1 MESFLIIKDPHF
13 AFGFQNR
20 FRKDYEGDIRAKLE
34 FIKNYCLQN
43 SVDKIIF
50 TGDVFDA
57 QYEKKWSF
65 KQYVKNKKI
74 LEEYFVNNG
83 IVLYSV
89 AGNHDFFNGK
99 EEIKGTIYGEMV
111 ETGIIH
117 HLSTSPY
124 ISKDIEIY
132 GIDYSSDIEHIV
144 GRLMEINIIPKP
156 HNKRRA
162 VVLHQNVTI
171 KETPFTDLTYKFL
184 AETFSNI
191 DIFILGHYHVAEFES
206 GVYIV
211 QKPKETIFISP
222 WNLTRVVRDYYVK
235 MDEFDVNAI
244 HLSIDDNNKLTLT
257 TVPIPHKP
265 FAQAFIPEMINFL
278 HVSKK
283 DQFKFFEQIKD
294 FDMILEENTTDEEIL
309 QKLCYQ
315 ASFSDEA
322 VSMALKYL
330 EGVGDE

>member
-1 MESFLIIKDPHF
+1 MIIKDPHF

-20 FRKDYEGDIRAKLE
+20 IRKDYEGDIRAKLE

-65 KQYVKNKKI
+65 KQYVKNKKV
-74 LEEYFVNNG
+74 LEEYFIDNG

-99 EEIKGTIYGEMV
+99 EEIEGTIYGEMV

-117 HLSTSPY
+117 HLTSEPY
-124 ISKDIEIY
+124 ISDAVEIH
-132 GIDYSSDIEHIV
+132 GVDYSSDIEHVI
-144 GRLMEINIIPKP
+144 GRLIEIDTIPKRG
-156 HNKRRA
+156 KQRA

-171 KETPFTDLTYKFL
+171 DETPFTDLTYKFL
-184 AETFSNI
+184 SETFNNI
-191 DIFILGHYHVAEFES
+191 DIFILGHYHVAEVDG
-206 GVYIV
+206 GVYIDRKSKKV
-211 QKPKETIFISP
+211 FISP

-235 MDEFDVNAI
+235 MDKFEVNAV
-244 HLSIDDNNKLTLT
+244 HMKIDEQGQFEFI

-265 FAQAFIPEMINFL
+265 FAQAFIPEMINIL

-283 DQFKFFEQIKD
+283 DQFEFFDKIKD
-294 FDMILEENTTDEEIL
+294 FDVVLEENESDKSVL
-309 QKLCYQ
+309 QKLKQQ
-315 ASFSDEA
+315 ASFSEEA
-322 VSMALKYL
+322 VQVALKYL
-330 EGVGDE
+330 EGVDSE